1 MYGAA
6 GNRPERQWVAPGPMH
21 SRHRPQGRSERGAP
35 RFRTRQR
42 KRDDRLSKWTL
53 SMRPCAS
60 ATRAQELAVLLGQL
74 RGQEARVTEIC
85 GDGQLIQGSREKKA
99 DLIKV

>member
-1 MYGAA
+1 
-6 GNRPERQWVAPGPMH
+6 
-21 SRHRPQGRSERGAP
+21 
-35 RFRTRQR
+35 
-42 KRDDRLSKWTL
+42 
-53 SMRPCAS
+53 MRPCAS

-99 DLIKV
+99 NLIKV